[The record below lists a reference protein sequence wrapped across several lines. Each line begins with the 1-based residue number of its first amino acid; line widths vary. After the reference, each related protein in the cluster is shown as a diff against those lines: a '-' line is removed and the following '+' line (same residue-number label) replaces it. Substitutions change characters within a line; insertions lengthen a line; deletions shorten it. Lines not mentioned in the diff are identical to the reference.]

1 MKLIWST
8 FLPLVLSGAIATAR
22 VVLDTSLELPW
33 FLYEGSSHFEFGLE
47 LGKAFK
53 DDIVDRLQLSSDLKS
68 IILPFYA
75 TDTGKAIYD
84 KYLNVH
90 NSTFPDYVEEL
101 QGIAAGSGVPFE
113 TLFLM
118 NIVEEYSNSLP
129 QPSTFQKQ
137 MHCSDLTLHTAD
149 LCVVGHNEDSGFA
162 DVNHTAIVTAK
173 IGGNPWFTAY
183 TYLGDLPT
191 GAFGANEHGIAF
203 SMNYVEPLDIEV
215 GGLGRGFIS
224 RDLLLA
230 TDYSDAIARITRP
243 HQAAGHNF
251 QLMDV
256 STTRVYNVEV
266 ASFNRSNVREIAAG
280 VPAFFHTNQ
289 YQSMLIRQPARS
301 SSYHRL
307 RRYAHMSP
315 PTSVASIL
323 SVLGDQGD
331 KSFPV
336 FHDENSHRD
345 GELSNWTLLTV
356 IFDVKNGVA
365 YLLQPRVNP
374 QEAHV
379 MMVLDLLDVQKLT
392 LLHAVPDQVVAQT
405 NMLLAKKNT

>member
-8 FLPLVLSGAIATAR
+8 FLPLVLSSAIATAR

-251 QLMDV
+251 Q
-256 STTRVYNVEV
+256 
-266 ASFNRSNVREIAAG
+266 
-280 VPAFFHTNQ
+280 
-289 YQSMLIRQPARS
+289 
-301 SSYHRL
+301 
-307 RRYAHMSP
+307 
-315 PTSVASIL
+315 
-323 SVLGDQGD
+323 GD

-405 NMLLAKKNT
+405 NMLLAKNT